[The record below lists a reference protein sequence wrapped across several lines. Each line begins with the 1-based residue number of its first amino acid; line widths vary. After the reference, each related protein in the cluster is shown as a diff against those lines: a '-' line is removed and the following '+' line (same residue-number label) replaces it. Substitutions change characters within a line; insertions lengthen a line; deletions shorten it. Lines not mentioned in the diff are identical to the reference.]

1 VVLLSPPID
10 YKKAFSPEVGGVMQR
25 PIPLLFV
32 LSLSALGTVPA
43 HAAEVDKHA
52 RSLAATCAAC
62 HGTDGKSV
70 GGTAVLAGMDK
81 IEFIK
86 QMKSFKSGQRKVTVM
101 HQHAKGYT
109 DAEIEQLAT
118 YFSAQKRGE

>member
-1 VVLLSPPID
+1 MKNPTLL
-10 YKKAFSPEVGGVMQR
+10 
-25 PIPLLFV
+25 LLT
-32 LSLSALGTVPA
+32 LTLATLWAIPA
-43 HAAEVDKHA
+43 HSAEVDKRA
-52 RSLAATCAAC
+52 RSLASTCAAC

-81 IEFIK
+81 TEFVN

-109 DAEIEQLAT
+109 DAEIEKMAE